1 MVPRRKTRKPSVD
14 LAPEVLSAVDG
25 LERALRVS
33 QLRAGKTQK
42 KALGRH
48 VHGAPYAYSSD
59 RGLASAGR
67 GLAPIVVRI
76 FSEVTH
82 GCSPGQVARGLNE
95 EGISAPQR

>member
-48 VHGAPYAYSSD
+48 VHGRAPYAYSSD
-59 RGLASAGR
+59 RGLLR
-67 GLAPIVVRI
+67 PVEGLAPIVVRI
-76 FSEVTH
+76 FSGHAWLLT
-82 GCSPGQVARGLNE
+82 GAGRARSERGGDL
-95 EGISAPQR
+95 GAAR